1 MSDYS
6 VVCTIN
12 KSEPPYQPNV
22 YLCKTK
28 SYCCISNGQPM
39 DPATKR
45 ATIYPEPFFVFLDQ
59 ISASPLWL
67 YHIHEKNYTDARAI
81 PFWG

>member
-28 SYCCISNGQPM
+28 SYCCISNGQPVCCLS
-39 DPATKR
+39 
-45 ATIYPEPFFVFLDQ
+45 E
-59 ISASPLWL
+59 IS
-67 YHIHEKNYTDARAI
+67 IHSVSVS
-81 PFWG
+81 FQMSS